1 MRKDF
6 PASFN
11 SRLISCI
18 SLEIKLNPSPQCILY
33 RSCRSSFDVRD
44 VPTHHAA
51 RILQSLM
58 PDVQQRWRTDNDF
71 TVQLCVSLQRNL
83 AGERCRPGRNP
94 SHAAKAMEP
103 FLLCASGAA
112 PSAPR
117 LRHERKKAPAN
128 RGKLTER
135 IRRTPSAV
143 KLRVSNEIKNG
154 FKIGQD

>member
-71 TVQLCVSLQRNL
+71 TVQLCVSLQRISPENAAAL
-83 AGERCRPGRNP
+83 AEIPHTPQKLWSHFYFALPGPLR
-94 SHAAKAMEP
+94 
-103 FLLCASGAA
+103 
-112 PSAPR
+112 R
-117 LRHERKKAPAN
+117 LRGLGTSEKKP
-128 RGKLTER
+128 
-135 IRRTPSAV
+135 RRTGAS
-143 KLRVSNEIKNG
+143 
-154 FKIGQD
+154 